1 MADLPVTGRF
11 QIADCTIQ
19 ILNSKSLNLFVK
31 KLFIIILKR
40 KNLKLLVK
48 TKAIVI
54 SSLKY
59 QEKSLIVK
67 CFTESNGLKTYFVR
81 DAFSSRKSNQKIAYF
96 QPLTI
101 LEIEAI
107 HKNKGTLENFKEIKI
122 ATPFQTIHSDI
133 FKSTIVMF
141 ISEILYH
148 SIHEEEK
155 NERLFDFLETALYW
169 LDNHD
174 ETVNFHLI
182 LMLEITKY
190 LGFYP
195 DISEMEFP
203 FFDTNQGVFTPLQ
216 NIGSL
221 TEHETNLF
229 KKLIPLKFDNNQKT
243 FHVIE
248 RQIVLKILIE
258 YYTFHLDGFRKPK
271 SLEVLASVF
280 S

>member
-1 MADLPVTGRF
+1 M
-11 QIADCTIQ
+11 
-19 ILNSKSLNLFVK
+19 
-31 KLFIIILKR
+31 
-40 KNLKLLVK
+40 LVK
-48 TKAIVI
+48 TRAIVI

-67 CFTESNGLKTYFVR
+67 CFTLSDGLKSYFVR

-96 QPLTI
+96 QPLSI
-101 LEIEAI
+101 LEIEAV

-122 ATPFQTIHSDI
+122 AQPFHSIHSSL
-133 FKSTIVMF
+133 FKSTIVIF
-141 ISEILYH
+141 VSEILHH

-155 NERLFDFLETALYW
+155 NENLFTFLETALVW
-169 LDNHD
+169 LDNHS
-174 ETVNFHLI
+174 EIANFHLI

-195 DISEMEFP
+195 DIADIDQKHFELNEGRFSP
-203 FFDTNQGVFTPLQ
+203 FQATS
-216 NIGSL
+216 SL

-229 KKLIPLKFDNNQKT
+229 KKLIELKFENEQKI

-248 RQIVLKILIE
+248 RQILLKVLID
-258 YYTFHLDGFRKPK
+258 YYTIHHDGFKKPK
-271 SLEVLASVF
+271 SLEVLKEVF